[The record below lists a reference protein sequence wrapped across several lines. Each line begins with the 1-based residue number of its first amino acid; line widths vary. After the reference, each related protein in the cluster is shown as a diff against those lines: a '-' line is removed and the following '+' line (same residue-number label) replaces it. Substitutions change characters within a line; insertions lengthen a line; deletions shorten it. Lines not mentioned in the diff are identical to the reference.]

1 MSSVAFSVSCRTFE
15 LRNAQFDADPKT
27 LTVDADAD
35 VAFEW
40 SGGHDV
46 WLLDEDGYEG
56 CAFSGGSYL
65 GGSSGVVA
73 AGPAAG
79 ETLYFSCSV
88 GSHCSQG
95 QKIAITGAAA
105 DDDADS
111 TSWYF
116 KKSATASRGRER
128 LWVGHR
134 RGIVVLR
141 RSKNTCEK
149 YVSKKSK
156 NCKKKDEFKVKAEAR
171 RRRPAALVRRAYQ
184 LVGRLPGDLRR
195 RVRG

>member
-1 MSSVAFSVSCRTFE
+1 MRLLAALVTCCGAYTVDW
-15 LRNAQFDADPKT
+15 NAQFDADPKT

-88 GSHCSQG
+88 GSHCCQG

-111 TSWYF
+111 TSWYY
-116 KKSATASRGRER
+116 KKLSDGVPRPREPSGGTPTR
-128 LWVGHR
+128 
-134 RGIVVLR
+134 
-141 RSKNTCEK
+141 N
-149 YVSKKSK
+149 
-156 NCKKKDEFKVKAEAR
+156 
-171 RRRPAALVRRAYQ
+171 RRAS
-184 LVGRLPGDLRR
+184 
-195 RVRG
+195 